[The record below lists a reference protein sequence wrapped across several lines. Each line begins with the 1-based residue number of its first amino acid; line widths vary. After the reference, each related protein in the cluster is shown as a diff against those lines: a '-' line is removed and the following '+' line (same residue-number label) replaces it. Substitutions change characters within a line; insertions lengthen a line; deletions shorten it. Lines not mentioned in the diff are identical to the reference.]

1 MSTRLLYW
9 LNAPDVAWLDP
20 ADTPLALGT
29 LALMVAEAQ
38 PGSCLAAPGAIDR
51 VLAERYDL
59 TRREAAEMRS
69 SCDRVARG
77 APALAVYGALIRAH
91 VPEPERRAFLSTLAA
106 TLAETQPETD
116 VALGSAFGIAPD
128 TARLSPTR

>member
-1 MSTRLLYW
+1 MSARLLYW

-38 PGSCLAAPGAIDR
+38 PGSGLAAPGAIDR
-51 VLAERYDL
+51 VLARRYDL
-59 TRREAAEMRS
+59 TRREAAEMRGA
-69 SCDRVARG
+69 CDRVARG

-91 VPEPERRAFLSTLAA
+91 VPEPERRAFLTALAA
-106 TLAETQPETD
+106 TLAETMPDTGA
-116 VALGSAFGIAPD
+116 ALGAAFGIVADAP
-128 TARLSPTR
+128 RLSPTR